1 MEVART
7 VPASGNLGI
16 CGQQFWLGPA
26 LAGRELTVWADTTVV
41 HLILDGVR
49 LKTVPSR
56 LSPAHLHQLLTDGGR
71 PAGPTPVSAGPV
83 GIGAAVELE
92 RTINGT
98 GLLALAGRQHPVG
111 YHLAGRRVTVR
122 IDHGV
127 LHLLGPDR
135 TVLRSLPNPLSA
147 AEIARIRDAR
157 PAGPAPAP
165 PIARPRVERRVSS
178 RRSICIARQ
187 KIQVGLSHAGRTITV
202 EEADTT
208 FRVFDGDQ
216 LLTEVLRTT
225 TKQVARFK
233 PANPNHPDHHATSH
247 FGVNA
252 VAVQTS

>member
-1 MEVART
+1 
-7 VPASGNLGI
+7 
-16 CGQQFWLGPA
+16 
-26 LAGRELTVWADTTVV
+26 
-41 HLILDGVR
+41 
-49 LKTVPSR
+49 
-56 LSPAHLHQLLTDGGR
+56 
-71 PAGPTPVSAGPV
+71 
-83 GIGAAVELE
+83 
-92 RTINGT
+92 
-98 GLLALAGRQHPVG
+98 VG

-178 RRSICIARQ
+178 RGSICIARQ

-233 PANPNHPDHHATSH
+233 ARKPEPPRPSRHQSLWCKRSRGADELSRRAILPMSGSSGGDLWN
-247 FGVNA
+247 
-252 VAVQTS
+252 